1 MRRFGLSLLAGVVLL
16 LGTLPGVGQAA
27 SLTTV
32 RVAYVPAVLFAPLF
46 VANADGYFKD
56 EGIRLDLKTVPAGQ
70 DAMVF
75 VANGQLD
82 AAVVGISAGF
92 FNDVYR
98 GLDVRI
104 VAPMG
109 VIPKTGNPSPLMVAA
124 KSHITRIRQLK
135 GQTIGIAGGL
145 GSTGSYMLAVLLKQH
160 GLTLSDVHVENMSF
174 PEMVT
179 GMQNG
184 SIVACIPPQP
194 FSNAILKA
202 HTGRILGKVGTGLDL
217 TGVVFGGKFM
227 RTEPQVAT
235 RFLVALLRGVRAVSG
250 KDYGGAKNLAI
261 LAKATH
267 LPLATLKGM
276 DPYVFSPDFQFDLA
290 TLTSM
295 QKVFMTYHLLSYS
308 KLLTPSQTADFNFAH
323 AAVKA
328 LGYVKGH

>member
-1 MRRFGLSLLAGVVLL
+1 MRRFGRLFLACALLL
-16 LGTLPGVGQAA
+16 LGALPAAGQAA
-27 SLTTV
+27 SMTTV

-46 VANADGYFKD
+46 VANADGYFRA
-56 EGIRLDLKTVPAGQ
+56 EGIQLDLKTVPAGQ

-109 VIPKTGNPSPLMVAA
+109 VIPRTGNPSPLMVAA
-124 KSHITRIRQLK
+124 KSHIHRIRQLK

-160 GLTLSDVHVENMSF
+160 GLSLSEVHVENMSF

-202 HTGRILGKVGTGLDL
+202 RTGRILGKVGTGLDL
-217 TGVVFGGKFM
+217 TGVVFGGRFM
-227 RTEPQVAT
+227 RTQPQVAT
-235 RFLVALLRGVRAVSG
+235 RFMEALLKGVRAVTG

-261 LAKATH
+261 LARATH

-276 DPYVFSPDFQFDLA
+276 DPYTFSANLRFDFN
-290 TLTSM
+290 TLIQM

-308 KLLTPSQTADFNFAH
+308 KLLTPSATADFNFAH

-328 LGYVKGH
+328 LGYVKSH